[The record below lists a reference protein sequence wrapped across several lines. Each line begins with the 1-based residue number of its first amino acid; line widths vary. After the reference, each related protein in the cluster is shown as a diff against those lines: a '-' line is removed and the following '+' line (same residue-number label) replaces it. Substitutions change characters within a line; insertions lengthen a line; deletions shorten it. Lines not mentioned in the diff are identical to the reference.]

1 MMYTHTQRL
10 QHQASPEK
18 PDPVYAARLQEL
30 IGGQYGEITVMMQY
44 LFQGW
49 NCRLPGKYKD
59 MLHDIGTEE
68 IGHVEM
74 LATMVAK
81 LMEGAV
87 LDSPGHNPVSDPTVA
102 AVIGGMDVQSA
113 IVAGAGGR
121 AVDSRGNVWNSGFI
135 TSSGNLM
142 ADFHANANAE
152 MQGRLQAARLYNMS
166 DDPGVR
172 EMLAFLIA
180 RDHMHQNQ
188 WLAAV
193 EQLKAD
199 GFENLPVPG
208 AFPLER
214 ETPEVG
220 YQFITFSDGDAS
232 TEGRWAHGAAPD
244 GTGELSAVSGPHPV
258 DGAPGPP
265 RSDPRL
271 FATTVADLEVPGPRV
286 GTDTEAGAN
295 R

>member
-1 MMYTHTQRL
+1 MYTHTQRL
-10 QHQASPEK
+10 QYRSSPER
-18 PDPVYAARLQEL
+18 PDPVYAGKLQEL

-74 LATMVAK
+74 LATMVTR
-81 LMEGAV
+81 LMEGAP
-87 LDSPGHNPVSDPTVA
+87 LDSPGHDGVSDPTVA

-135 TSSGNLM
+135 TSSGNMM
-142 ADFHANANAE
+142 ADFHSNANAE
-152 MQGRLQAARLYNMS
+152 MQGRLQATRLYNMT

-188 WLAAV
+188 WLAAI
-193 EQLKAD
+193 EQLKSD
-199 GFENLPVPG
+199 GIEDLPVPAG
-208 AFPLER
+208 FPLER

-220 YQFITFSDGDAS
+220 LQFITFSDGAAS
-232 TEGRWAHGAAPD
+232 TEGRWAHGTAPD
-244 GTGELSAVSGPHPV
+244 GTGELSAVTGPEPV
-258 DGAPGPP
+258 DGVPGPP

-271 FATTVADLEVPGPRV
+271 FATTTPDLELPGSRV
-286 GTDTEAGAN
+286 GTDAEAS